1 MNILATVLMLVGLPV
16 LAAALYLLATTFLS
30 RRALPVEASLA
41 LRTRFVVVVP
51 AHNEEAGLP
60 ATLRSLDAITYPTTH
75 RRVLVIADNCTDRTA
90 DVARAHGA
98 DVLVRT
104 HETLRGKGFALEAA
118 IAQLRAEPA
127 NAWDAM
133 VVVDADTDVSPN
145 LLAAAHERI
154 AIGADALQVA
164 YLTRGGAAPLQ
175 VVTEVA
181 LWASHVVRGRARE
194 SLGLSVGLRGNG
206 MVLSRTALDRVPYAA
221 FSAVEDLEYGILLAQ
236 AGIRVGFVPETVVRG
251 DMPTDDRAV
260 ATQRHRWIGG
270 RGAVARDYLVPLLR
284 SALRERSAMQLDLA
298 LDLALPQI
306 SALIVLT
313 ALLWP
318 VALVVA
324 LMGHHLPLVLWSLAA
339 VAVAT
344 HVLDAAHGAGQLR
357 ALVRVGAVLPL
368 YAIRKS
374 LLTIRAIIAPTRTW
388 VRTARAGELS

>member
-1 MNILATVLMLVGLPV
+1 MTIASLVLTLAALPV
-16 LAAALYLLATTFLS
+16 LAAALYLLATTLLS
-30 RRALPVEASLA
+30 RRALPVRSTLA
-41 LRTRFVVVVP
+41 QQTRFVIVVP

-60 ATLRSLDAITYPTTH
+60 ATLQSLAALAYPATH

-90 DVARAHGA
+90 DIARAHGVE
-98 DVLVRT
+98 VLERT
-104 HETLRGKGFALEAA
+104 HDSLRGKGFALEAA
-118 IAQLRAEPA
+118 IAQLRAEPG
-127 NAWDAM
+127 NGWDAM

-145 LLAAAHERI
+145 LLAAAHARF
-154 AIGADALQVA
+154 ALGAQALQVA
-164 YLTRGGAAPLQ
+164 YLTRGGSAPLQ

-181 LWASHVVRGRARE
+181 LWASHVIRGRARE
-194 SLGLSVGLRGNG
+194 SVGLSVGLRGNG
-206 MVLSRTALDRVPYAA
+206 MVLARSALDRVPYAA

-284 SALRERSAMQLDLA
+284 SAWRQRSAMQLDLA

-306 SALIVLT
+306 SALIMLAALFWPM
-313 ALLWP
+313 ALL
-318 VALVVA
+318 VAA
-324 LMGHHLPLVLWSLAA
+324 LGHALPLVLWSIATLAIA
-339 VAVAT
+339 A
-344 HVLDAAHGAGQLR
+344 HVLDAARGAGQLR
-357 ALVRVGAVLPL
+357 ALVRVAGVLPL

-374 LLTIRAIIAPTRTW
+374 ILTIRAIVAPTRTW

>member
-1 MNILATVLMLVGLPV
+1 MTVLSTVFTLVAMPL
-16 LAAALYLLATTFLS
+16 LAAALYLLATTLLS
-30 RRALPVEASLA
+30 RRALPVRATVA
-41 LRTRFVVVVP
+41 LETRFVVVVP

-60 ATLRSLDAITYPTTH
+60 ATLQSLQALEYPASH

-98 DVLVRT
+98 EVLVRT
-104 HETLRGKGFALEAA
+104 NDTLRGKGFALEAA

-127 NAWDAM
+127 PSWDAL

-145 LLAAAHERI
+145 LLTAAHARM
-154 AIGADALQVA
+154 ALGAQALQVA
-164 YLTRGGAAPLQ
+164 YLTRGGSAPLQ
-175 VVTEVA
+175 IVTEVA
-181 LWASHVVRGRARE
+181 LWASHVIRGRARE

-206 MVLSRTALDRVPYAA
+206 MVLARTALDHVPYAA

-270 RGAVARDYLVPLLR
+270 RGAVARDYLVPLMR
-284 SALRERSAMQLDLA
+284 SAVRERSAMQLDLA

-306 SALIVLT
+306 SALIMLS

-318 VALVVA
+318 MALGFAV
-324 LMGHHLPLVLWSLAA
+324 MGHVLPLVLVTIAA
-339 VAVAT
+339 AAIAA
-344 HVLDAAHGAGQLR
+344 HVLDAARGAGQLR
-357 ALVRVGAVLPL
+357 ALLRVAGVLPL
-368 YAIRKS
+368 YAVRKS
-374 LLTIRAIIAPTRTW
+374 LLTIRAIVAPTRTW